1 MKRNGDIVSL
11 FQKHAAKKAAAAAAV
26 SSPPAAT
33 AATMVEGE
41 PQVQETIIEEIE
53 NSRPSSPPPVL
64 PPPLPVYD
72 INRLPR
78 DPGER
83 LPFKAIPI
91 KMQLEE
97 HIFSVNFVLF
107 DELFKTIPLSLRLCM
122 LL

>member
-72 INRLPR
+72 INRLPH
-78 DPGER
+78 DPGQR
-83 LPFKAIPI
+83 LPIQSYPANDQDAIRRAYILKYQFKSYA
-91 KMQLEE
+91 
-97 HIFSVNFVLF
+97 HIFP
-107 DELFKTIPLSLRLCM
+107 KKKWK
-122 LL
+122 